1 MDKSQIIMLKEY
13 RQKEYALY
21 NYTYTKIVLTLE
33 LIFSERKQIICWLG
47 MGGAAEELQK
57 NTRSFTY

>member
-1 MDKSQIIMLKEY
+1 MLKEY

-47 MGGAAEELQK
+47 MGGRLK
-57 NTRSFTY
+57 NYKGTQGALHINKSC